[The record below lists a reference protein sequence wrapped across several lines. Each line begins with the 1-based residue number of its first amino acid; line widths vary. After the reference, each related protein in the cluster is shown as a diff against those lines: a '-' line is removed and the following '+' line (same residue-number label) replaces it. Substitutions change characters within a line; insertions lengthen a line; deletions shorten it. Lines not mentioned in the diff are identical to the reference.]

1 MKKINIYTLLVL
13 TTLTLFAFKNRLLNS
28 EEIIPCQEITL
39 KCLVLGR
46 EISGEHI
53 IKNNTEYQKLIL
65 ERSPHS
71 NCGNY
76 QLPVIDFNQ
85 YTLIG
90 YVSSVAGCD
99 FPEVTHEIKKTNN
112 NYSVHI
118 NITQIG
124 LCERN
129 NPIEFWCLIPKISD
143 NSLVE
148 FKINKN

>member
-1 MKKINIYTLLVL
+1 MNIIRPLLLLIAVAI
-13 TTLTLFAFKNRLLNS
+13 TLFAFKDRLLDN
-28 EEIIPCQEITL
+28 EEIIPCEEIKL

-53 IKNNTEYQKLIL
+53 VKNDTEYQKLIL

-71 NCGNY
+71 SCGNY
-76 QLPVIDFNQ
+76 QLPAIDFNQ

-90 YVSSVAGCD
+90 YISSIAGCN
-99 FPEVTHEIKKTNN
+99 FPELTHEIKKTNN
-112 NYSVHI
+112 NYFVNI

-129 NPIEFWCLIPKISD
+129 NPITFWCLIPKINDS
-143 NSLVE
+143 SLVE
-148 FKINKN
+148 FEINKN